1 MKFTLIAAALFFA
14 ATAQA
19 APFPQAGQSDSTST
33 TPHYLQR
40 TITIGPGM
48 SSGAIKIPAANVPVH
63 MMVAVPTFGIRGLAD
78 VTIMHVGPNNP
89 FLAWVGFDAI
99 TNGTGKTAVI
109 SANDGPAPRG
119 EHIVYPDSAKI
130 IDVQRDT
137 AAAIR
142 ILNTGTQPATAVIT
156 FTW

>member
-1 MKFTLIAAALFFA
+1 MKFSLTIAALFIAAA
-14 ATAQA
+14 AQA
-19 APFPQAGQSDSTST
+19 APFAQEGQSDSTST

-40 TITIGPGM
+40 TIAISPGT

-63 MMVAVPTFGIRGLAD
+63 MMVAVPTFGIRGIAE
-78 VTIMHVGPNNP
+78 VTIMHVGPDNP
-89 FLAWVGFDAI
+89 FLAWVGLDAI
-99 TNGTGKTAVI
+99 SNAI
-109 SANDGPAPRG
+109 SAVDGPVG
-119 EHIVYPDSAKI
+119 KGTHIVYADASKF

-142 ILNTGTQPATAVIT
+142 ILNTGSRPATAVIT